1 MNTLSDRLQ
10 NDPMWKTS
18 VNPTSHPA
26 ETLVTVDAAGYATA
40 LKAWSRFRFVRAGWF
55 TAKEAIDYIDYFHK
69 YLSPLTP
76 LVVSTYQPYHMH
88 ERLLTTEPMLTI
100 VMLLIA
106 SRHMK
111 LEGPG
116 SVSRP
121 LVHSDM
127 LYARYC

>member
-1 MNTLSDRLQ
+1 
-10 NDPMWKTS
+10 MWKTK
-18 VNPTSHPA
+18 VNPTSNPA
-26 ETLVTVDAAGYATA
+26 ESVAPIDYASYNIA

-55 TAKEAIDYIDYFHK
+55 TAKEAIDYIDYFHA

-76 LVVSTYQPYHMH
+76 VVVSHYQPYDTH
-88 ERLLTTEPMLTI
+88 EKLLTTEPMLTV

-116 SVSRP
+116 SQSRP
-121 LVHSDM
+121 
-127 LYARYC
+127 